1 MLGGIFTVTINSVG
15 ALGES
20 KDYYFTAPFDMTL
33 YHVSMCNLTN
43 GTTSVQLKNTTDST
57 DLTDDDAVGEG
68 STPTEI
74 NLDDMNGDQY
84 PHIDKGDVVHFD
96 IDDTDG
102 DDVLIVATF
111 LVG

>member
-1 MLGGIFTVTINSVG
+1 MLGALWTITINSVG
-15 ALGES
+15 ALSES
-20 KDYYFTAPFDMTL
+20 KDYYVVAPFDCSL
-33 YHVSMCNLTN
+33 FHVSMCNLMN
-43 GTTSVQLKNTTDST
+43 GTTNLQIKNTTDSSN
-57 DLTDDDAVGEG
+57 LTDDDAVGEG

-74 NLDDMNGDQY
+74 NQDDMNGDQY
-84 PHIDKGDVVHFD
+84 PHIDKGDVIHFD

>member
-1 MLGGIFTVTINSVG
+1 MLGALWTITINSVG
-15 ALGES
+15 ALSES
-20 KDYYFTAPFDMTL
+20 KDYYVKVPFDCTL
-33 YHVSMCNLTN
+33 FHVSMCNLTN
-43 GTTSVQLKNTTDST
+43 GTVSLQIKNTTDSAN
-57 DLTDDDAVGEG
+57 LTDDDAVGEG

-74 NLDDMNGDQY
+74 DKDDMLNDQY
-84 PHIDKGDVVHFD
+84 PHIDKGDVIHFD